1 MALKTD
7 YKDYIPPSGGRKYK
21 ITANSDGSSSVED
34 ITQYQQVGDTWGAED
49 INQAN
54 KLVNGAVYPNL
65 LDNSDFTNPVNQRG
79 RTSYTAEAA
88 AYAVDRWAILYGTFD
103 VSARQLTG
111 TAYTG
116 RTCCIRQA
124 LSESE
129 KGLAVGSTIAF
140 SAQIN
145 GQIHKSV
152 MTVQDRS
159 QYGEFSEV
167 PAGYICEDFEVV
179 CYSISGTVYLAVYAK
194 KALVIDWVKAEKGG
208 IATPYVPK
216 GYGTE
221 LVECYRYFWISS
233 MQVNI
238 FKTTAGDYFRNTVYF
253 PIAMRTVPSVTIL
266 ASNGTVSINNVT
278 IDAVKF
284 AGNGGNDTVTSFS
297 ASADL

>member
-49 INQAN
+49 INQVN

-79 RTSYTAEAA
+79 STSYSGGGT
-88 AYAVDRWAILYGTFD
+88 YCIDRWDIASTATVAV
-103 VSARQLTG
+103 VSDG
-111 TAYTG
+111 IKITATTLSG
-116 RTCCIRQA
+116 IRQKIENITDGQLLVFQLCDNA
-124 LSESE
+124 DTVYTQAFAASTTQAEYTTDFGKFRFVLNSGGVLTISILLNAGERTFKWAKLE
-129 KGLAVGSTIAF
+129 KG
-140 SAQIN
+140 
-145 GQIHKSV
+145 SV
-152 MTVQDRS
+152 
-159 QYGEFSEV
+159 
-167 PAGYICEDFEVV
+167 
-179 CYSISGTVYLAVYAK
+179 
-194 KALVIDWVKAEKGG
+194 
-208 IATPYVPK
+208 ATPYVPK
-216 GYGTE
+216 GYGAE

-233 MQVNI
+233 MPVNI

-266 ASNGTVSINNVT
+266 SSNGTVSINAVT

>member
-49 INQAN
+49 INQVN

-65 LDNSDFTNPVNQRG
+65 LDNSGYKIAQAGYNGAHGSTG
-79 RTSYTAEAA
+79 YLC
-88 AYAVDRWAILYGTFD
+88 DRWRKYTVTGSMTDEGMLLTPSGA
-103 VSARQLTG
+103 SAWLMQYKLLTD
-111 TAYTG
+111 TG
-116 RTCCIRQA
+116 
-124 LSESE
+124 LSE
-129 KGLAVGSTIAF
+129 GD
-140 SAQIN
+140 
-145 GQIHKSV
+145 
-152 MTVQDRS
+152 TVTLTVRVD
-159 QYGEFSEV
+159 
-167 PAGYICEDFEVV
+167 
-179 CYSISGTVYLAVYAK
+179 GTVYSGSATLRIKSATADADSMVDTDDIRAAVYIPAGNTDRIAVFIGIK
-194 KALVIDWVKAEKGG
+194 QACTLTWTKLEKGSV
-208 IATPYVPK
+208 ATPYVPK
-216 GYGTE
+216 GYGAE

-233 MQVNI
+233 MPVNI

-266 ASNGTVSINNVT
+266 SSNGTVSSNAVT
-278 IDAVKF
+278 MDAVKF